1 MILCIETATE
11 VCSVAVCHNG
21 KILALEEEKEGR
33 SHASKL
39 TPLIESAFK
48 KASAEMSTLDAVAVS
63 MGPGSYTGLRIGVS
77 VAKGISYALKKP
89 LIAIGTLDAMCHGF
103 IQNHASSYPKNAL
116 FCPMI
121 DARRMEVFNAV
132 YDYSENVVRK
142 VEADIIDSDSFSNL
156 LTEHPVIFFGD
167 GAAKCKEVITSPNAS
182 FFENFVPSAS
192 FLAQLSDKALKDEKF
207 EDVAYFEPY
216 YLKDFIATVPKNQV
230 LLKRKT
236 GR

>member
-21 KILALEEEKEGR
+21 IILALEEEREGR

-39 TPLIESAFK
+39 TPLIDSALE
-48 KASAEMSTLDAVAVS
+48 KASVRISSVDAVAVS

-103 IQNHASSYPKNAL
+103 IQRQASSYPQDTL

-132 YDYSENVVRK
+132 YNNRGETVRG
-142 VEADIIDSDSFSNL
+142 VEADIIDNTSFSNL
-156 LTEHPVIFFGD
+156 LSEHPVVFFGD
-167 GAAKCKEVITSPNAS
+167 GAAKCKEVITSPNA
-182 FFENFVPSAS
+182 FFHDDFVPSAS
-192 FLAQLSDKALKDEKF
+192 FLALLSEKAMKDEKF
-207 EDVAYFEPY
+207 EDIAYFEPY
-216 YLKDFIATVPKNQV
+216 YLKDFIATVSKKQV
-230 LLKRKT
+230 LLKGKE